1 MSTHTLTSGSA
12 IVALDAAPK
21 PTSAANP
28 LADLDTLVAAHQ
40 QRIFRFLLLSL
51 RDRDLAQ
58 SLTQDTF
65 LRAWTTR
72 DSFRGEC
79 TISTW
84 LLRIALNLLRDHTR
98 TERFRFWKRAA
109 TTAIDATDL
118 ANHLP
123 HPTTSADSQLIAR
136 QQLTHIWQIVST
148 LSARQRSVFLLR
160 FVEDLNLTEIAASTG
175 MPIST
180 VKSHLYRALAAIRAS
195 QHGSSEASL

>member
-1 MSTHTLTSGSA
+1 MSAHTLTSGPA
-12 IVALDAAPK
+12 FVALDAPAEP
-21 PTSAANP
+21 SADTGP
-28 LADLDTLVAAHQ
+28 LADLDALVAAHQ

-72 DSFRGEC
+72 DAFRGEC
-79 TISTW
+79 AVSTW

-118 ANHLP
+118 SNHLP
-123 HPTTSADSQLIAR
+123 HPTTSPESQLIAR
-136 QQLTHIWQIVST
+136 QQLAHIWRIVST
-148 LSARQRSVFLLR
+148 LSPRQRSVFLLR
-160 FVEDLNLTEIAASTG
+160 FVEDLNLTEIASSTG

-180 VKSHLYRALAAIRAS
+180 VKSHLYCALAAIRAN
-195 QHGSSEASL
+195 QGTSSEASL